1 VESQAEA
8 TTAAAGPAVVSQQH
22 SSASPAAGSSLSAA
36 KEGPSVTI
44 AVILPAVSTA
54 SSTTNPLPAAT
65 PRSTPHASV
74 REYSQS
80 RPVSAAL
87 ISADSEKVTTL
98 SAALLDELEPETLAC
113 ILQQLSSSSHLWR
126 DGFQVVQHAEQTH
139 PACFNFRTKPNTTT
153 VTALPH
159 TVDIAWRTV
168 ANIGRGTYGHA
179 LLMQTTGIDGERRV
193 LKVDTD
199 RDSVVWEA
207 FMHMLVTTLI
217 PLYTTPLEQLSSFQI
232 QARLGNMTDSSVR
245 AALQAASR
253 RYIVAPTALLVYR
266 SSAVLQLPYC
276 PWGTLITALT
286 ALTKHRTAYSTQEH
300 EALSAYI
307 SLQVLVPLM

>member
-1 VESQAEA
+1 VPAQVCPAHSGRSAVPEHQAQTQSQAAPPGSKRKRVESQAEA

-54 SSTTNPLPAAT
+54 PSTTNPLPAAT

-98 SAALLDELEPETLAC
+98 SAALFDDLVPEALAC
-113 ILQQLSSSSHLWR
+113 ILQQLTNNIHLWWA
-126 DGFQVVQHAEQTH
+126 GFQVVQCTEQAH
-139 PACFNFRTKPNTTT
+139 PACFNFRTKPNTAA
-153 VTALPH
+153 VTLLPH
-159 TVDIAWRTV
+159 TADTAWRTV

-179 LLMQTTGIDGERRV
+179 LLMQTADVSGQRVV

-207 FMHMLVTTLI
+207 FMHLLVITLI
-217 PLYTTPLEQLSSFQI
+217 PLTTMPLN
-232 QARLGNMTDSSVR
+232 QAVIADPSK
-245 AALQAASR
+245 
-253 RYIVAPTALLVYR
+253 
-266 SSAVLQLPYC
+266 
-276 PWGTLITALT
+276 
-286 ALTKHRTAYSTQEH
+286 TK
-300 EALSAYI
+300 
-307 SLQVLVPLM
+307 